1 MKKIITLIVSGLSAT
16 TFAGQLLVT
25 IDEMNASN
33 NAKPPFTAKALAP
46 KAVAPKDAPLIELSA
61 PKLYAPV
68 SSPTP
73 IELKFQSTPPSSVKP
88 ETFRV
93 LYGSFELD
101 ITKRLLN
108 VAKVTETGVNV
119 QEASLPKGKHK
130 LLMVVEDTSGRRGN
144 KTIEF
149 EVQ

>member
-1 MKKIITLIVSGLSAT
+1 MKKIAALLLSGVSLTA
-16 TFAGQLLVT
+16 FAGQLLVT
-25 IDEMNASN
+25 VEEMNASN
-33 NAKPPFTAKALAP
+33 NAKPPFTAKS
-46 KAVAPKDAPLIELSA
+46 VAPKDAPLIELSS
-61 PKLYAPV
+61 PKLSALV
-68 SSPTP
+68 SNPTP

-88 ETFRV
+88 ETFKV
-93 LYGSFELD
+93 LYGSFEID

-108 VAKVTETGVNV
+108 VAKVTESGVNV

>member
-1 MKKIITLIVSGLSAT
+1 MKKIAVLLLCVVSLTA
-16 TFAGQLLVT
+16 FAEQLLVSVE
-25 IDEMNASN
+25 EMNESN
-33 NAKPPFTAKALAP
+33 NAKPPFTAKS
-46 KAVAPKDAPLIELSA
+46 VASKDAPLIELSA
-61 PKLYAPV
+61 PKLSSAV

-73 IELKFQSTPPSSVKP
+73 IELKFQSTPPSTVKP
-88 ETFRV
+88 ETFKV
-93 LYGSFELD
+93 LYGSFEID
-101 ITKRLLN
+101 ITKRILN
-108 VAKVTETGVNV
+108 VAKVTESGVNV

>member
-1 MKKIITLIVSGLSAT
+1 MKKIITLSVYWLTAT
-16 TFAGQLLVT
+16 AFAGQLLVSV
-25 IDEMNASN
+25 DEMNASN
-33 NAKPPFTAKALAP
+33 NAKPPFTVKS
-46 KAVAPKDAPLIELSA
+46 VAPKDAPSIELSA
-61 PKLYAPV
+61 PKLSAPV

-73 IELKFQSTPPSSVKP
+73 IELKFQPTPPSAVKP
-88 ETFRV
+88 ETFKV
-93 LYGSFELD
+93 LYGSFEID
-101 ITKRLLN
+101 ITKRILN
-108 VAKVTETGVNV
+108 VAKVSATGVNV